1 MYVDIS
7 LVVGTFVVL
16 VLVLERG
23 GIRCPAYILP
33 FSGYDM
39 LCFTIPCCH
48 NLKSNSI
55 LCKQVKKKRK
65 NERKKNA
72 PPCPLVGIIKSQ
84 IIIPSNH
91 HHSVP

>member
-1 MYVDIS
+1 MYVGIS
-7 LVVGTFVVL
+7 LVVGTFV

-33 FSGYDM
+33 FSYYDM

-55 LCKQVKKKRK
+55 LCKQASQEEEK
-65 NERKKNA
+65 ERKKKT
-72 PPCPLVGIIKSQ
+72 PLR
-84 IIIPSNH
+84 
-91 HHSVP
+91 VPLWVS